1 MHPLNGGSVTLVIS
15 WGWGYPSEPAA
26 EKCQICL
33 DYWRGERCGPL
44 NTGKP
49 CWPRLHRSC
58 NISHIGNGRVG
69 FESCAFFACCGSS
82 VPAILFMNS
91 SALHST
97 APVAA
102 VAHERRRQTSA
113 SASESASLGQAAP
126 AWELMDQ
133 ALAQPY
139 TKLRFEA
146 ELEARFEA
154 DTLPDRVRVVGRAAQ
169 WTPPAIGMLLF
180 CDQFMVPDVWTM
192 AVVARL
198 LAMAPCS
205 LVLHA
210 FRHALGSSRLLE
222 SMGLVG
228 LLTSAAVHLAIVF
241 QSHSE
246 LALLHLGATAT
257 LVMFG
262 TFVLRLRFFHALL
275 GMSLIFAASVLTYVY
290 KADAHQG
297 HVLGVSVL
305 WLLFSASVF
314 SLYASFHLE
323 KEERRNFLMA
333 LKQSLIRNDL
343 QQTIGQVESM
353 ARVDALTQLSNRRH
367 FDQQIE
373 RLWGRLQIDGSPV
386 SMLLI
391 DVDGFE
397 TFGRQHGV
405 RRADLCL
412 HELAQAV
419 QGCLRRPNDLV
430 ARSGYDEFVVVLSH
444 TGSEPAH
451 IVAQRILQ
459 AARQLGR
466 VGDADCGLG
475 VTVSIGVA
483 SLRRVSE
490 FDSVQALETMARHTL
505 ATACKQGGDRM
516 VQSWSERPVA

>member
-1 MHPLNGGSVTLVIS
+1 
-15 WGWGYPSEPAA
+15 
-26 EKCQICL
+26 
-33 DYWRGERCGPL
+33 
-44 NTGKP
+44 
-49 CWPRLHRSC
+49 
-58 NISHIGNGRVG
+58 
-69 FESCAFFACCGSS
+69 
-82 VPAILFMNS
+82 MNS

-102 VAHERRRQTSA
+102 VTRERRRQTGA
-113 SASESASLGQAAP
+113 SANEVCQPSRAQP
-126 AWELMDQ
+126 AWAAIDH

-139 TKLRFEA
+139 TQLRFDA
-146 ELEARFEA
+146 ELEARFEV
-154 DTLPDRVRVVGRAAQ
+154 DTLPERVKVVGRAAQ
-169 WTPPAIGMLLF
+169 WTPPAVGVLLF

-198 LAMAPCS
+198 LAMAPYS
-205 LVLHA
+205 LLLHA
-210 FRHALGSSRLLE
+210 FRQSMGSNGMLE
-222 SMGLVG
+222 AMGLVG
-228 LLTSAAVHLAIVF
+228 LLTSTAVHLALVS
-241 QSHSE
+241 QSRSE
-246 LALLHLGATAT
+246 MAILHLGATAT
-257 LVMFG
+257 LVMFA

-275 GMSLIFAASVLTYVY
+275 GMSLIFMGSVLTYVCMP
-290 KADAHQG
+290 DAHQG
-297 HVLGVSVL
+297 HVLGLSVL
-305 WLLFSASVF
+305 WLVFSASVF

-333 LKQSLIRNDL
+333 LKQSLIRADL

-353 ARVDALTQLSNRRH
+353 ERVDALTQLSNRRH

-397 TFGRQHGV
+397 AFGRQHGV

-430 ARSGYDEFVVVLSH
+430 ARAGYDEFVVMLSH

-451 IVAQRILQ
+451 IVAQRILH

-483 SLRRVSE
+483 SLRDVSE
-490 FDSVQALETMARHTL
+490 FDSVQALETTARHAL
-505 ATACKQGGDRM
+505 AAARKQGGDKM